1 MSTLL
6 SDFFDHPFAD
16 PIPYNSSSSSS
27 SHSQP
32 QVDWKETPDAH
43 IFHVDLPGFSKE
55 DVNLQL
61 VDGRAV
67 LISGERKEEAEAEAV
82 EKGSK
87 WHCRE
92 RASASRVYRQ
102 FRLPNNAKV
111 EEIKASMRDGVL
123 TLTVPKDEHKKKKK
137 KQPEHKA
144 VEISGDGDAHP
155 PPKGFGRFVCCK
167 A

>member
-1 MSTLL
+1 MSTLP
-6 SDFFDHPFAD
+6 SDFFGHPFTGLIAHNSPSD
-16 PIPYNSSSSSS
+16 P
-27 SHSQP
+27 QP

-43 IFHVDLPGFSKE
+43 VFLVDLPGFSKE
-55 DVNLQL
+55 DVKLQL

-67 LISGERKEEAEAEAV
+67 LISGERKEDAEAV
-82 EKGSK
+82 EKGCK

-102 FRLPNNAKV
+102 FRLPDNAKV
-111 EEIKASMRDGVL
+111 EEIKASMQDGVL
-123 TLTVPKDEHKKKKK
+123 TLTVPKDVHKKKQQQLK
-137 KQPEHKA
+137 HKA
-144 VEISGDGDAHP
+144 VEISGDGDTHH

>member
-6 SDFFDHPFAD
+6 SDFFNHPFAD
-16 PIPYNSSSSSS
+16 LITRNSSSSSG
-27 SHSQP
+27 SQP
-32 QVDWKETPDAH
+32 QVDWKETPHAH
-43 IFHVDLPGFSKE
+43 VFHVDLPGFSKE
-55 DVNLQL
+55 DLKLEL

-67 LISGERKEEAEAEAV
+67 LISGERKEEAEAAAA

-92 RASASRVYRQ
+92 RGSASRLYRQ
-102 FRLPNNAKV
+102 FRLPDNAKV

-123 TLTVPKDEHKKKKK
+123 TLTVPKDEHKKQQLK
-137 KQPEHKA
+137 HKA
-144 VEISGDGDAHP
+144 VEISGDGETHH